1 MIKQHSYNFN
11 VFTFVNKSIPMKF
24 YISLLTF
31 FFSFISFS
39 QEYHTCKHFEHT
51 VPASAKAL
59 KRGSNAL
66 MDGYDVVFYNIDLN
80 ASNLSRA
87 ISGFVEMK
95 SLIKVNNFNKL
106 VVNLSS
112 TFTVDSVLINGV
124 KVTKNQVFDELEITG
139 FTANKGDYLTSKIY
153 YKGNGSSDAV
163 YPVGMLNAKGSN
175 NKSYTYT
182 VSEPYFSY
190 LWWPCKQDLY
200 DKADSVNINITT
212 ENTNQVASNGLLTKT
227 STIGNKKR
235 FEWKTRYPIA
245 YYLVTFATGPYVIYK
260 SYAKIKGRTDSVLI
274 QDYLYDNAALTQY
287 KSLLDKTKTLI
298 ELYSEKLGDYPFA
311 KEKYGH
317 FMAPS
322 QMGALENQTMT
333 MIGKAYTFE
342 LIAHEL
348 SHQWFGNNVT
358 CGTWQDIWLNEG
370 FAEYFGTVLGNEF
383 ISNTFDSNAITG
395 DQSEVLSITNSKVY
409 LDKAQTTDL
418 GNIFDHTNSYAKGS
432 TILNMLRFELG
443 DVSFFDLLKSYQ
455 VKFAKR
461 NATTDSLIAFV
472 NAYTKKDY
480 TYFFNQWIYGAGHPL
495 FSFKSYQKG
504 DSLYIESNQS
514 GSNSTSF
521 FKMKIDFTINTTT
534 SNDYVT
540 AYQTKNNQVFAFYYP
555 LNTKTATSITPN
567 PLNWNLMKV
576 NSNVFTVLSSGCDLV
591 SFGIKDPL
599 VSATFT
605 GNNIKITVPYGTDP
619 TQLVATFS
627 TSSKATVRVGN
638 SIQVSGVTTNNF
650 TNVITYIVTAEN
662 GISKQYTVQVIIAPK
677 PKSNEKSL
685 LSFEFP
691 ELLIKGVISN
701 KTVDVTVP
709 FNTDISSLKA
719 KFSISALA
727 KAYIGQVEQL
737 SEVNMNDY
745 TSLITL
751 TVMAEDSTKSDYT
764 IKVTTAS
771 NANDNLLI
779 DFGFV
784 GYTSKAIIKGYA
796 VNIMLPAGTNI
807 KALNAWWVISPNAYV
822 RYENETLE
830 QSASNSHDYSL
841 PVKYAV
847 IGSGPSAVYTVFVTL
862 DQSIPKSTEKNILTF
877 GLLSPKTVAMISDT
891 SIKLTVP
898 YGTDVTKLI
907 AEFTVSSLAKVKIQQ
922 VEQVSGVTKNDFTK
936 SVVYTVVAEDGS
948 TKEYVVNV
956 TVEKNT
962 ASIHSITE
970 ELIAVYP
977 NPAQT
982 RIFVSVEEQVQNI
995 LVTDIQGKLVYQ
1007 NHFIEASAELKTIDI
1022 SQWDAGTYVVQVNTK
1037 QAVRIVKIEVQK

>member
-1 MIKQHSYNFN
+1 MIKQHSDNFN

-175 NKSYTYT
+175 NKPYTYT

-274 QDYLYDNAALTQY
+274 QDYLYDNASLTKY
-287 KSLLDKTKTLI
+287 RSLLDKTKTLI

-333 MIGKAYTFE
+333 MIGQAYTFE

-370 FAEYFGTVLGNEF
+370 FAEYFGKVLGSEF
-383 ISNTFDSNAITG
+383 FSNTFDSNAITG

-461 NATTDSLIAFV
+461 NATTDSLISFV

-555 LNTKTATSITPN
+555 VTTKTVTSITPN

-576 NSNVFTVLSSGCDLV
+576 NSNVFTVLSSGCDLL

-605 GNNIKITVPYGTDP
+605 GNTIKITVPYGTDP
-619 TQLVATFS
+619 TQLVATY
-627 TSSKATVRVGN
+627 TASSKATVRVGN
-638 SIQVSGVTTNNF
+638 TFQVSGATVNNF
-650 TNVITYIVTAEN
+650 INAITYIVTAEN
-662 GISKQYTVQVIIAPK
+662 GISKQYIVQVIIAPK
-677 PKSNEKSL
+677 
-685 LSFEFP
+685 
-691 ELLIKGVISN
+691 
-701 KTVDVTVP
+701 
-709 FNTDISSLKA
+709 
-719 KFSISALA
+719 
-727 KAYIGQVEQL
+727 
-737 SEVNMNDY
+737 
-745 TSLITL
+745 
-751 TVMAEDSTKSDYT
+751 
-764 IKVTTAS
+764 
-771 NANDNLLI
+771 
-779 DFGFV
+779 
-784 GYTSKAIIKGYA
+784 
-796 VNIMLPAGTNI
+796 
-807 KALNAWWVISPNAYV
+807 
-822 RYENETLE
+822 
-830 QSASNSHDYSL
+830 
-841 PVKYAV
+841 
-847 IGSGPSAVYTVFVTL
+847 
-862 DQSIPKSTEKNILTF
+862 PKSTEKNILTF
-877 GLLSPKTVAMISDT
+877 GLLSPKTVATISDT
-891 SIKLTVP
+891 TINLTVP

-907 AEFTVSSLAKVKIQQ
+907 AEFTVSSLGKVKIQQ

-962 ASIHSITE
+962 ASVHSITE

-982 RIFVSVEEQVQNI
+982 RIFVSAEEQVQNI
-995 LVTDIQGKLVYQ
+995 QVTDIQGKLVYH
-1007 NHFIEASAELKTIDI
+1007 NHFVEASAELKTIDI
-1022 SQWDAGTYVVQVNTK
+1022 SQWDAGTYVVQVHTK

>member
-1 MIKQHSYNFN
+1 MIKQHSDNFN

-124 KVTKNQVFDELEITG
+124 KVSKNQVFDELEITG

-175 NKSYTYT
+175 NKPYTYT

-274 QDYLYDNAALTQY
+274 QDYLYDNASLTKY
-287 KSLLDKTKTLI
+287 RSLLDKTKTLI

-333 MIGKAYTFE
+333 MIGQAYTFE

-370 FAEYFGTVLGNEF
+370 FAEYFGKVLGSEF
-383 ISNTFDSNAITG
+383 FSNTFDSNAITG

-461 NATTDSLIAFV
+461 NATTDSLISFV

-555 LNTKTATSITPN
+555 VTTKTVTSITPN

-576 NSNVFTVLSSGCDLV
+576 NSNVFTVLSSGCDLL

-605 GNNIKITVPYGTDP
+605 GNTIKITVPYGTDP
-619 TQLVATFS
+619 TQLVATY
-627 TSSKATVRVGN
+627 TASSKATVRVGN
-638 SIQVSGVTTNNF
+638 TFQVSGATVNNF
-650 TNVITYIVTAEN
+650 INAITYIVTAEN
-662 GISKQYTVQVIIAPK
+662 GISKQYIVQVIIAPK
-677 PKSNEKSL
+677 
-685 LSFEFP
+685 
-691 ELLIKGVISN
+691 
-701 KTVDVTVP
+701 
-709 FNTDISSLKA
+709 
-719 KFSISALA
+719 
-727 KAYIGQVEQL
+727 
-737 SEVNMNDY
+737 
-745 TSLITL
+745 
-751 TVMAEDSTKSDYT
+751 
-764 IKVTTAS
+764 
-771 NANDNLLI
+771 
-779 DFGFV
+779 
-784 GYTSKAIIKGYA
+784 
-796 VNIMLPAGTNI
+796 
-807 KALNAWWVISPNAYV
+807 
-822 RYENETLE
+822 
-830 QSASNSHDYSL
+830 
-841 PVKYAV
+841 
-847 IGSGPSAVYTVFVTL
+847 
-862 DQSIPKSTEKNILTF
+862 PKSTEKNILTF
-877 GLLSPKTVAMISDT
+877 GLLSPKTVATISDT
-891 SIKLTVP
+891 TINLTVP

-962 ASIHSITE
+962 ASVHSITE

-982 RIFVSVEEQVQNI
+982 HIFVSTDEQVQNI
-995 LVTDIQGKLVYQ
+995 QVTDIQGKLVYQ
-1007 NHFIEASAELKTIDI
+1007 NHFVEASAELKTIDI
-1022 SQWDAGTYVVQVNTK
+1022 SQWDAGTYVVQVHTK

>member
-1 MIKQHSYNFN
+1 MIKQHSDNFN

-274 QDYLYDNAALTQY
+274 QDYLYDNASLTKY
-287 KSLLDKTKTLI
+287 RSLLDKTKTLI

-333 MIGKAYTFE
+333 MIGQAYTFE

-370 FAEYFGTVLGNEF
+370 FAEYFGKVLGSEF
-383 ISNTFDSNAITG
+383 FSNTFDSNAITG

-461 NATTDSLIAFV
+461 NATTDSLISFV

-555 LNTKTATSITPN
+555 VTTKTVTSITPN

-605 GNNIKITVPYGTDP
+605 GNTIKITVPYGTDP
-619 TQLVATFS
+619 TQLVATY
-627 TSSKATVRVGN
+627 TASSKATVRVGN
-638 SIQVSGVTTNNF
+638 TFQVSGATVNNF
-650 TNVITYIVTAEN
+650 INAITYIVTAEN
-662 GISKQYTVQVIIAPK
+662 GISKQYIVQVIIAPK
-677 PKSNEKSL
+677 PKSMEK
-685 LSFEFP
+685 
-691 ELLIKGVISN
+691 
-701 KTVDVTVP
+701 D
-709 FNTDISSLKA
+709 
-719 KFSISALA
+719 
-727 KAYIGQVEQL
+727 
-737 SEVNMNDY
+737 
-745 TSLITL
+745 
-751 TVMAEDSTKSDYT
+751 
-764 IKVTTAS
+764 
-771 NANDNLLI
+771 
-779 DFGFV
+779 
-784 GYTSKAIIKGYA
+784 
-796 VNIMLPAGTNI
+796 
-807 KALNAWWVISPNAYV
+807 
-822 RYENETLE
+822 
-830 QSASNSHDYSL
+830 
-841 PVKYAV
+841 
-847 IGSGPSAVYTVFVTL
+847 
-862 DQSIPKSTEKNILTF
+862 ILTF
-877 GLLSPKTVAMISDT
+877 GLLSPKTVATISDT

-922 VEQVSGVTKNDFTK
+922 VEQVSGVTSNNFTK

-948 TKEYVVNV
+948 TKEFVVNV

-982 RIFVSVEEQVQNI
+982 HIFVSTDEQVQNI
-995 LVTDIQGKLVYQ
+995 QVTDIQGKLVYQ

-1022 SQWDAGTYVVQVNTK
+1022 SQWDAGTYVVQVHTK

>member
-1 MIKQHSYNFN
+1 
-11 VFTFVNKSIPMKF
+11 MKF
-24 YISLLTF
+24 YIFLLTF
-31 FFSFISFS
+31 LFSFISFS

-51 VPASAKAL
+51 IPASAKAL

-87 ISGFVEMK
+87 ISGFVEIK

-124 KVTKNQVFDELEITG
+124 KATKNQVFDELEITG

-212 ENTNQVASNGLLTKT
+212 ENTNQVASNGLLMKT

-274 QDYLYDNAALTQY
+274 QDYLYDNASLTKY
-287 KSLLDKTKTLI
+287 RSLLDKTKTLI

-333 MIGKAYTFE
+333 MIGQAYTFE

-370 FAEYFGTVLGNEF
+370 FAEYFGKVLGSEF
-383 ISNTFDSNAITG
+383 FSNTFDSNAITG

-461 NATTDSLIAFV
+461 NATTDSLISFV

-521 FKMKIDFTINTTT
+521 FKMKIDFMINTTT

-576 NSNVFTVLSSGCDLV
+576 NSNMFTVLSSGCDLV

-605 GNNIKITVPYGTDP
+605 GNTIKITVPYGTDP
-619 TQLVATFS
+619 TQLVATY
-627 TSSKATVRVGN
+627 TASSKATVRVGN
-638 SIQVSGVTTNNF
+638 TFQVSGATVNNF
-650 TNVITYIVTAEN
+650 INAITYIVTAEN
-662 GISKQYTVQVIIAPK
+662 GISKQYIVQVIIAPK
-677 PKSNEKSL
+677 PKS
-685 LSFEFP
+685 
-691 ELLIKGVISN
+691 
-701 KTVDVTVP
+701 
-709 FNTDISSLKA
+709 
-719 KFSISALA
+719 
-727 KAYIGQVEQL
+727 
-737 SEVNMNDY
+737 
-745 TSLITL
+745 
-751 TVMAEDSTKSDYT
+751 
-764 IKVTTAS
+764 
-771 NANDNLLI
+771 
-779 DFGFV
+779 
-784 GYTSKAIIKGYA
+784 
-796 VNIMLPAGTNI
+796 
-807 KALNAWWVISPNAYV
+807 
-822 RYENETLE
+822 
-830 QSASNSHDYSL
+830 
-841 PVKYAV
+841 
-847 IGSGPSAVYTVFVTL
+847 
-862 DQSIPKSTEKNILTF
+862 TEKDILTF
-877 GLLSPKTVAMISDT
+877 GLLSPKTVATLSDT
-891 SIKLTVP
+891 TIKLTVP

-907 AEFTVSSLAKVKIQQ
+907 AEFTVSSLAKVMIQQ
-922 VEQVSGVTKNDFTK
+922 VEQVSGVTSNNFTK

-948 TKEYVVNV
+948 TKEFVVNV

-982 RIFVSVEEQVQNI
+982 HIFVSTDEQVQNI
-995 LVTDIQGKLVYQ
+995 QVTDIQGKLVYQ
-1007 NHFIEASAELKTIDI
+1007 NHFVEASAELKTIDI
-1022 SQWDAGTYVVQVNTK
+1022 SQWDAGTYVVQVHTK

>member
-24 YISLLTF
+24 YIFLLTF
-31 FFSFISFS
+31 LFSFISFS

-51 VPASAKAL
+51 IPASANAL
-59 KRGSNAL
+59 KRGSNTL

-95 SLIKVNNFNKL
+95 SLVKANNFNKL

-112 TFTVDSVLINGV
+112 NFTVDSVLINGV
-124 KVTKNQVFDELEITG
+124 KAVKNQVSNELEISG
-139 FTANKGDYLTSKIY
+139 FTSNKGDYLTSKIY

-274 QDYLYDNAALTQY
+274 QDYLYDNASLTKY
-287 KSLLDKTKTLI
+287 RSLLDKTKTLI

-333 MIGKAYTFE
+333 MIGQAYTFE

-370 FAEYFGTVLGNEF
+370 FAEYFGKVLGSEF
-383 ISNTFDSNAITG
+383 FSNTFDSNAITG

-576 NSNVFTVLSSGCDLV
+576 NSNVFIVLSSGCDLV

-605 GNNIKITVPYGTDP
+605 GNTIKITVPYGTDP
-619 TQLVATFS
+619 TQLVATY
-627 TSSKATVRVGN
+627 TASSKATVRVGN
-638 SIQVSGVTTNNF
+638 TFQVSGATVNNF
-650 TNVITYIVTAEN
+650 INAITYIVTAEN
-662 GISKQYTVQVIIAPK
+662 GISKQYIVQVIIAPK
-677 PKSNEKSL
+677 PKS
-685 LSFEFP
+685 
-691 ELLIKGVISN
+691 
-701 KTVDVTVP
+701 
-709 FNTDISSLKA
+709 
-719 KFSISALA
+719 
-727 KAYIGQVEQL
+727 
-737 SEVNMNDY
+737 
-745 TSLITL
+745 
-751 TVMAEDSTKSDYT
+751 
-764 IKVTTAS
+764 
-771 NANDNLLI
+771 
-779 DFGFV
+779 
-784 GYTSKAIIKGYA
+784 
-796 VNIMLPAGTNI
+796 
-807 KALNAWWVISPNAYV
+807 
-822 RYENETLE
+822 
-830 QSASNSHDYSL
+830 
-841 PVKYAV
+841 
-847 IGSGPSAVYTVFVTL
+847 
-862 DQSIPKSTEKNILTF
+862 TEKDILTF
-877 GLLSPKTVAMISDT
+877 GLLSPKTVATLSDT
-891 SIKLTVP
+891 TIKLTVP

-907 AEFTVSSLAKVKIQQ
+907 AEFTVSSIAKVMIQQ
-922 VEQVSGVTKNDFTK
+922 VEQVSGVTSNNFTK

-956 TVEKNT
+956 IVEKNT
-962 ASIHSITE
+962 ASVHSITE

-982 RIFVSVEEQVQNI
+982 RIFVSAEEQVQNI
-995 LVTDIQGKLVYQ
+995 QVTDIQGKLVYH
-1007 NHFIEASAELKTIDI
+1007 NHFVEASAELKTIDI
-1022 SQWDAGTYVVQVNTK
+1022 SQWDAGTYVVQVHTK

>member
-1 MIKQHSYNFN
+1 MIKQHSDNFN

-24 YISLLTF
+24 YIFLLTF
-31 FFSFISFS
+31 LFSFISFS

-51 VPASAKAL
+51 IPASAKAL

-87 ISGFVEMK
+87 ISGFVEIK

-124 KVTKNQVFDELEITG
+124 KATKNQVFDELEITG

-212 ENTNQVASNGLLTKT
+212 ENTNQVASNGLLMKT

-274 QDYLYDNAALTQY
+274 QDYLYDNASLTKY
-287 KSLLDKTKTLI
+287 RSLLDKTKTLI

-333 MIGKAYTFE
+333 MIGQAYTFE

-370 FAEYFGTVLGNEF
+370 FAEYFGKVLGSEF
-383 ISNTFDSNAITG
+383 FSNTFDSNAITG

-461 NATTDSLIAFV
+461 NATTDSLISFV

-521 FKMKIDFTINTTT
+521 FKMKIDFMINTTT

-576 NSNVFTVLSSGCDLV
+576 NSNMFTVLSSGCDLV

-605 GNNIKITVPYGTDP
+605 GNTIKITVPYGTDP
-619 TQLVATFS
+619 TQLVATY
-627 TSSKATVRVGN
+627 TASSKATVRVGN
-638 SIQVSGVTTNNF
+638 TFQVSGATVNNF
-650 TNVITYIVTAEN
+650 INAITYIVTAEN
-662 GISKQYTVQVIIAPK
+662 GISKQYIVQVIIAPK
-677 PKSNEKSL
+677 PKS
-685 LSFEFP
+685 
-691 ELLIKGVISN
+691 
-701 KTVDVTVP
+701 
-709 FNTDISSLKA
+709 
-719 KFSISALA
+719 
-727 KAYIGQVEQL
+727 
-737 SEVNMNDY
+737 
-745 TSLITL
+745 
-751 TVMAEDSTKSDYT
+751 
-764 IKVTTAS
+764 
-771 NANDNLLI
+771 
-779 DFGFV
+779 
-784 GYTSKAIIKGYA
+784 
-796 VNIMLPAGTNI
+796 
-807 KALNAWWVISPNAYV
+807 
-822 RYENETLE
+822 
-830 QSASNSHDYSL
+830 
-841 PVKYAV
+841 
-847 IGSGPSAVYTVFVTL
+847 
-862 DQSIPKSTEKNILTF
+862 TEKDILTF
-877 GLLSPKTVAMISDT
+877 GLLSPKTVATLSDT
-891 SIKLTVP
+891 TIKLTVP

-907 AEFTVSSLAKVKIQQ
+907 AEFTVSSLAKVMIQQ
-922 VEQVSGVTKNDFTK
+922 VEQVSGVTSNNFTK

-948 TKEYVVNV
+948 TKEFVVNV

-982 RIFVSVEEQVQNI
+982 HIFVSTDEQVQNI
-995 LVTDIQGKLVYQ
+995 QVTDIQGKLVYQ
-1007 NHFIEASAELKTIDI
+1007 NHFVEASAELKTIDI
-1022 SQWDAGTYVVQVNTK
+1022 SQWDAGTYVVQVHTK